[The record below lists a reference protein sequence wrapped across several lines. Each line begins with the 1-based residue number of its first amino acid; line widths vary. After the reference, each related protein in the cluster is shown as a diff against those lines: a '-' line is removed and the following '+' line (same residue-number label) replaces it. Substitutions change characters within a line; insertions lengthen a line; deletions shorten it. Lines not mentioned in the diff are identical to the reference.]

1 MKSYKLIKEYPG
13 SDSLGTIITGSRETM
28 YSKGLGFRNY
38 DWAHVETHPEYWE
51 EVLELDYEVTQ
62 VLYATEI
69 RFAIYGEYRI
79 SRQGLG
85 FSLEYLLAS
94 GGKIHSVKRLSDG
107 EVFTVGDRVRVTECG
122 SIKTVDSIAV
132 ENISTF
138 LKNGAWILYNTGV
151 CHLDGV
157 TKVKQ
162 PIFLTHDGKD
172 IFEGDKVW
180 WVNKKTFCSDYFV
193 PTPSVTSFSDI
204 NAYFLT
210 REAAED
216 YIRRNKILFITEDGV
231 EIRYGNTVWW
241 VTGNNVIHNVN
252 RWTGGNQCYESNKYF
267 STKQAAE
274 DYVEKNKGLF
284 TTDDGVEVREGD
296 MIYVTNI
303 EGSYKTSFY
312 IDEWRPQC
320 DRKSFSTEQA
330 LDKYILNNKPAISI
344 KEFWEIS
351 SMRMSN
357 TAVTRVLEEL
367 VKNRIC

>member
-13 SDSLGTIITGSRETM
+13 SSSLGTIFHIGGFAGDV
-28 YSKGLGFRNY
+28 SKY
-38 DWAHVETHPEYWE
+38 PEFFE
-51 EVLELDYEVTQ
+51 EVVENDYEIVSYWSPRIGDTKY
-62 VLYATEI
+62 LYYE
-69 RFAIYGEYRI
+69 GHEDWDNI
-79 SRQGLG
+79 SKSQCH
-85 FSLEYLLAS
+85 S
-94 GGKIHSVKRLSDG
+94 IHSVKRLSDG

-138 LKNGAWILYNTGV
+138 LKNGAWIFYNTGV

-172 IFEGDKVW
+172 IFAGDKLW
-180 WVNKKTFCSDYFV
+180 WVNKKTFYSKYFV
-193 PTPSVTSFSDI
+193 PTPSVTFFSDL

-210 REAAED
+210 KE
-216 YIRRNKILFITEDGV
+216 
-231 EIRYGNTVWW
+231 
-241 VTGNNVIHNVN
+241 
-252 RWTGGNQCYESNKYF
+252 
-267 STKQAAE
+267 AAE